1 MQTHLVLET
10 TMKKNSECETP
21 ATGTEEFKVWWESQY
36 APAESHNIEP
46 ITMNTT
52 ESTPVSNVEVVE
64 GTSLELNTMFY
75 ELEQE
80 AFEDGE
86 VTTGK

>member
-1 MQTHLVLET
+1 MVLET

-52 ESTPVSNVEVVE
+52 ESTPVSNIEVVD

-86 VTTGK
+86 DTSGK